1 LRDIFFVAPGVAMP
15 TKAYFE
21 HLARMSLLFARVETN
36 SALVARFTELAAEYE
51 EKAKQTPD
59 DGSTVDVTPPFAWSS
74 EGDRERPY

>member
-1 LRDIFFVAPGVAMP
+1 MP

-36 SALVARFTELAAEYE
+36 SALAARFTELAAEYE
-51 EKAKQTPD
+51 EKARQTPD
-59 DGSTVDVTPPFAWSS
+59 DDFTIDVTPPLAAAG

>member
-1 LRDIFFVAPGVAMP
+1 LRDIVVAPGVAMP

-51 EKAKQTPD
+51 EKARQTPD
-59 DGSTVDVTPPFAWSS
+59 DGSMVDVAPPFAPSG
-74 EGDRERPY
+74 EGDWERPY

>member
-1 LRDIFFVAPGVAMP
+1 MA

-51 EKAKQTPD
+51 EKARQTPD
-59 DGSTVDVTPPFAWSS
+59 DDSTVDVAPAFASSS
-74 EGDRERPY
+74 EGDRESPY